1 MTPGRAWWIGA
12 AVLDVVLWAALLAIP
27 AIILVLPNQWQ
38 GDSLTA
44 PIEIVVR
51 AALSQAAGPLATAAL
66 GLLVALVVAAAHY
79 RRPRPELPADD
90 PWSEG
95 VLVERPTLTE

>member
-12 AVLDVVLWAALLAIP
+12 VVLDLVLWAALLAIP

-44 PIEIVVR
+44 PIEIVWR
-51 AALSQAAGPLATAAL
+51 SALAQAAGPLATAAL
-66 GLLVALVVAAAHY
+66 GLLVVLAVAAAQH
-79 RRPRPELPADD
+79 RRVRPAPAD
-90 PWSEG
+90 SEDAPDAWVEG
-95 VLVERPTLTE
+95 ELVER

>member
-12 AVLDVVLWAALLAIP
+12 VVLDLVLWAALLAIP

-44 PIEIVVR
+44 PIEIVWR
-51 AALSQAAGPLATAAL
+51 AALSQAAGPVMTAAL
-66 GLLVALVVAAAHY
+66 GLLVVLAVAAAQHRR
-79 RRPRPELPADD
+79 RRPAAPDGQDAPDGRSEAELVD
-90 PWSEG
+90 
-95 VLVERPTLTE
+95 R

>member
-12 AVLDVVLWAALLAIP
+12 VVLDVVLWGALLAIP

-44 PIEIVVR
+44 PIEILWR
-51 AALSQAAGPLATAAL
+51 YALQQAAL
-66 GLLVALVVAAAHY
+66 GLLVVLAVAAAQH
-79 RRPRPELPADD
+79 RRERPAAPDGQDAPDG
-90 PWSEG
+90 WSEAE
-95 VLVERPTLTE
+95 LVDQ